1 METKLMQIISK
12 QEAKKFDREYHE
24 RNFRTVLMNKL
35 ILEINI
41 LLKVY
46 YDDIEE
52 ESKKNNSFTIFE
64 WKTLDSEFYTALGRK
79 IRNSVFNE
87 VTEMYE
93 SQNIYLSF
101 TCEQYQ
107 KRISIKF

>member
-1 METKLMQIISK
+1 MKIISK
-12 QEAKKFDREYHE
+12 EEAKKFDRKYHE
-24 RNFRTVLMNKL
+24 INYRTMLVNKL

-52 ESKKNNSFTIFE
+52 ESEKNNSFTIFE
-64 WKTLDSEFYTALGRK
+64 WKTLDDDFYTALGRK
-79 IRNSVFNE
+79 IRNSVFDE
-87 VTEMYE
+87 VTEMYK
-93 SQNIYLSF
+93 SQNISISF

-107 KRISIKF
+107 KRVSIKF